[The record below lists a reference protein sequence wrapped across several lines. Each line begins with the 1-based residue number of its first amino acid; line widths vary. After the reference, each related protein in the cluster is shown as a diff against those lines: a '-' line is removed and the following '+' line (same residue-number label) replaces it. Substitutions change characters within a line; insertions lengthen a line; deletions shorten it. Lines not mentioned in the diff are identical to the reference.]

1 MLFQYNEA
9 IKRYRKIVFL
19 LVAILIVAMVP
30 CAVSAED
37 NASIDVISSAEEVV
51 ETVLPTSITGG
62 AVGMAV
68 DAKSA
73 ILIDAGSGTVLFE
86 QNSHDKLPP
95 ASVTK
100 VMTMLLIMEA
110 IDRGQM
116 TLEDNVTISEKAASM
131 GGSQMYMEPGEQQKL
146 ETLMMGIAIASA
158 NDACV
163 AAAEH
168 HSGTVEIFVENM
180 NKRAAELGM
189 VDTNFVNTNGLPV
202 ANHYTSAYD
211 IALMSKELIKHTKIQ
226 DWFNVWMTNIT
237 VGLPGKKQTELGLT
251 NTNRLIKTYPGANG
265 IKTGFTQEAGYCLS
279 ASAQKGDLNLIAVIM
294 GSPTS
299 KIRFAEASKL
309 LDYGFANYDS
319 VKLAEKGE
327 PMGMVVI
334 EKGAPNMVNAVAPE
348 NVSVLVK
355 KGEKDTIRGEL
366 VFEDTISAP
375 VTQGDQIGEL
385 VIYKQDNEIARYPVV
400 AEENVNKANL
410 MQIYLRMIKTLA

>member
-1 MLFQYNEA
+1 MLRN
-9 IKRYRKIVFL
+9 RKTAVL
-19 LVAILIVAMVP
+19 LVVILIIAMLP
-30 CAVSAED
+30 MAVRAED
-37 NASIDVISSAEEVV
+37 NAVSNIISSANEPKQ
-51 ETVLPTSITGG
+51 TILPTSITGG
-62 AVGMAV
+62 AVGMTV

-73 ILIDAGSGTVLFE
+73 VLIDAGSGTVLFE
-86 QNSHDKLPP
+86 QNSHDQLPP

-116 TLEDNVTISEKAASM
+116 SLEDEVTVSEKAASM

-146 ETLMMGIAIASA
+146 ETLLMGIAIASA

-163 AAAEH
+163 AAAEY
-168 HSGTVEIFVENM
+168 HSGTVDIFVENM

-189 VDTNFVNTNGLPV
+189 VDTNFINTNGLPV
-202 ANHYTSAYD
+202 ANHYTTAYD
-211 IALMSKELIKHTKIQ
+211 IALMSKELIKHEKLQ
-226 DWFNVWMTNIT
+226 DWFQVWMTNIT

-279 ASAQKGDLNLIAVIM
+279 ASAVKDDLNLIAVIM

-327 PMGMVVI
+327 PMGKVII
-334 EKGAPNMVNAVAPE
+334 EKGTPNMIDAVAPE

-355 KGEKDTIRGEL
+355 KGEKDGIRGEL
-366 VFEDTISAP
+366 AFNKTISAP
-375 VTQGDQIGEL
+375 IALGDQIGEL
-385 VIYKQDNEIARYPVV
+385 VIYKQDKEIARYPLV
-400 AEENVNKANL
+400 AAENVKKSSL
-410 MQIYLRMIKTLA
+410 MQIYFRMIKTLA

>member
-1 MLFQYNEA
+1 MLP
-9 IKRYRKIVFL
+9 KYRKLVFL
-19 LVAILIVAMVP
+19 LVVSLIIAMVP
-30 CAVSAED
+30 CAVSAEEE
-37 NASIDVISSAEEVV
+37 ALTEVISSAEEVV
-51 ETVLPTSITGG
+51 ETILPTSITGG
-62 AVGMAV
+62 AVGMTV

-73 ILIDAGSGTVLFE
+73 VLIDAASGTVLFE
-86 QNSHDKLPP
+86 QNSHDRLPP

-116 TLEDNVTISEKAASM
+116 TLEDKVTISEKAASM

-146 ETLMMGIAIASA
+146 ETLMLGIAVASA

-163 AAAEH
+163 AAAEY
-168 HSGTVEIFVENM
+168 HSGTADIFVENM
-180 NKRAAELGM
+180 NKRATELGM

-211 IALMSKELIKHTKIQ
+211 IALMSKELLKHDKIQ
-226 DWFNVWMTNIT
+226 DWFSIWMTNIT
-237 VGLPGKKQTELGLT
+237 VGLSGKKQTELGLT
-251 NTNRLIKTYPGANG
+251 NTNRMIKNYPGANG
-265 IKTGFTQEAGYCLS
+265 IKTGFTQDAGYCLS
-279 ASAQKGDLNLIAVIM
+279 ASAKKGDLELISVIM

-334 EKGAPNMVNAVAPE
+334 EKGSPNLVNAVAPE
-348 NVSVLVK
+348 NISVLVK
-355 KGEKDTIRGEL
+355 KGEKETIKGEL
-366 VFEDTISAP
+366 VFKDTISAP
-375 VTQGDQIGEL
+375 IKKGDQLGEL
-385 VIYKQDNEIARYPVV
+385 VIYKKDNEIARYPIV
-400 AEENVNKANL
+400 AEENVKKAGL
-410 MQIYLRMIKTLA
+410 MQIYMRIIKTLA

>member
-1 MLFQYNEA
+1 LH
-9 IKRYRKIVFL
+9 KYRKTVFL
-19 LVAILIVAMVP
+19 LVVCLLVAMTP
-30 CAVSAED
+30 FAVFAEEE
-37 NASIDVISSAEEVV
+37 AMVEVISSAEEAV
-51 ETVLPTSITGG
+51 ETVLPASITGG
-62 AVGMAV
+62 AVGMSV

-73 ILIDAGSGTVLFE
+73 ILIDSGSGTVLFE
-86 QNSHDKLPP
+86 QNSHDRLPP

-110 IDRGQM
+110 IERGQIS
-116 TLEDNVTISEKAASM
+116 LEDQVTISERAASM

-146 ETLMMGIAIASA
+146 ETLMTGIAVCSA

-180 NKRAAELGM
+180 NKRAKELGM
-189 VDTNFVNTNGLPV
+189 KDTNFVNTNGLPV
-202 ANHYTSAYD
+202 ADHYTSAYD
-211 IALMSKELIKHTKIQ
+211 IALMSKELMKHEKIQ
-226 DWFNVWMTNIT
+226 DWFHIWMTNIT

-279 ASAQKGDLNLIAVIM
+279 ASAKKGDLSLIAVIM

-299 KIRFAEASKL
+299 KVRFAEASKL
-309 LDYGFANYDS
+309 LDYGFANYDA

-334 EKGAPNMVNAVAPE
+334 EKGSPNLVNAVAPE
-348 NVSVLVK
+348 NVSILVK
-355 KGEKDTIRGEL
+355 KGEKDTIKGEL
-366 VFEDTISAP
+366 VFNDSISAP
-375 VTQGDQIGEL
+375 IDKGEPLGEL
-385 VIYKQDNEIARYPVV
+385 VIYKQDKEIARYPVV
-400 AEENVNKANL
+400 AEETVKKAGL
-410 MQIYLRMIKTLA
+410 MQIYLRMIKTLT

>member
-1 MLFQYNEA
+1 MLLY
-9 IKRYRKIVFL
+9 KKLTFL
-19 LVAILIVAMVP
+19 LVAALIISMVP
-30 CAVSAED
+30 CAIFAED
-37 NASIDVISSAEEVV
+37 EAVSKVISSADEFEPA
-51 ETVLPTSITGG
+51 VLPTSITGG
-62 AVGMAV
+62 AIGMSV

-116 TLEDNVTISEKAASM
+116 KLEDKITVSEKAASM

-146 ETLMMGIAIASA
+146 ETLLMGIAIASA

-163 AAAEH
+163 AAAEY
-168 HSGTVEIFVENM
+168 HSGTVDIFVENM
-180 NKRAAELGM
+180 NKRAKELGM
-189 VDTNFVNTNGLPV
+189 LDTNFVNTNGLPV

-211 IALMSKELIKHTKIQ
+211 IALMSKELIKHKKLQ

-251 NTNRLIKTYPGANG
+251 NTNRLIRTYPGANG

-279 ASAQKGDLNLIAVIM
+279 ASAVKGDLNLIAVIM
-294 GSPTS
+294 GSSTS

-327 PMGMVVI
+327 PMGKVII
-334 EKGAPNMVNAVAPE
+334 EKGSPNMVDAVAPE
-348 NVSVLVK
+348 NVRVLVK
-355 KGEKDTIRGEL
+355 KGEKDGIKGEL
-366 VFEDTISAP
+366 VYLNTISAP
-375 VTQGDQIGEL
+375 IAKGDQIGDL
-385 VIYKQDNEIARYPVV
+385 VIYKQDKEIARYPLV
-400 AEENVNKANL
+400 AAESVKKASL

>member
-1 MLFQYNEA
+1 LL
-9 IKRYRKIVFL
+9 RYRITMFL
-19 LVAILIVAMVP
+19 IIAALIITMMPYA
-30 CAVSAED
+30 AFAED
-37 NASIDVISSAEEVV
+37 KAVTSGAISKVISSADEV
-51 ETVLPTSITGG
+51 EPAVLPASITGG
-62 AVGMAV
+62 AVGMTV

-73 ILIDAGSGTVLFE
+73 ILIDADSGTVLFE
-86 QNSHDKLPP
+86 QSSHDKLPP

-116 TLEDNVTISEKAASM
+116 KLDDNVTVSERAASM

-163 AAAEH
+163 AAAEY
-168 HSGTVEIFVENM
+168 HSGSVEIFVENM
-180 NKRAAELGM
+180 NKRAKELGM

-211 IALMSKELIKHTKIQ
+211 IALMSKELIKHKKLQ
-226 DWFNVWMTNIT
+226 DWFNIWMTNIT

-251 NTNRLIKTYPGANG
+251 NTNRLIRTYPGANG

-279 ASAQKGDLNLIAVIM
+279 ASAVKGDLNLIAVIM

-327 PMGMVVI
+327 PMGKLVI
-334 EKGAPNMVNAVAPE
+334 EKGSPNMIDAVAPE
-348 NVSVLVK
+348 NISVLVK
-355 KGEKDTIRGEL
+355 KGEKDGIKGDL
-366 VFEDTISAP
+366 VLKKTVSAP
-375 VTQGDQIGEL
+375 VKIGAEIGEL
-385 VIYKQDNEIARYPVV
+385 VIYKDKKEIARYPLV
-400 AEENVNKANL
+400 AAEDVKKASL
-410 MQIYLRMIKTLA
+410 MQIYVRMIKTLA

>member
-1 MLFQYNEA
+1 ML
-9 IKRYRKIVFL
+9 KYRKIAIL
-19 LVAILIVAMVP
+19 LVSALLVTMLPSTV
-30 CAVSAED
+30 CANDEAVGK
-37 NASIDVISSAEEVV
+37 VISSAKEIEP
-51 ETVLPTSITGG
+51 TVLPTSITGG
-62 AVGMAV
+62 AVGMTV

-73 ILIDAGSGTVLFE
+73 ILIDAASGTVLFE
-86 QNSHDKLPP
+86 QNAHDRLPP

-100 VMTMLLIMEA
+100 VMTLLLIMEA

-116 TLEDNVTISEKAASM
+116 SLDDKVTVSEKAASM

-146 ETLMMGIAIASA
+146 ETLLMGITIASA

-163 AAAEH
+163 AAAEY
-168 HSGTVEIFVENM
+168 HSGSVDIFVENM
-180 NKRAAELGM
+180 NKRAKELGM

-211 IALMSKELIKHTKIQ
+211 IALMSRELIKHKKLQ

-251 NTNRLIKTYPGANG
+251 NTNRMIKTYPGANG

-279 ASAQKGDLNLIAVIM
+279 ASAVKGDLDLIAVIM

-327 PMGMVVI
+327 PLGKVMIG
-334 EKGAPNMVNAVAPE
+334 KGSPNIVDAVAPDD
-348 NVSVLVK
+348 VSILVK
-355 KGEKDTIRGEL
+355 KGEKDGIKGKL
-366 VFEDTISAP
+366 VLNDTISAP
-375 VTQGDQIGEL
+375 IAKGDKIGEL
-385 VIYKQDNEIARYPVV
+385 VIYKQDKEISRYPAV
-400 AEENVNKANL
+400 AAENVKKASL
-410 MQIYLRMIKTLA
+410 MQIYLRMIRTLA